1 MSVELLS
8 NLTKTR
14 QKVRRL
20 NQIAIL
26 VVGCNNLTVF
36 ETTSIGSVLVKMSR
50 PPTSF
55 RPARL
60 ALVFCHSCDDIGT
73 PRLPNSTFYYNEG
86 ELKKIS
92 CSLFFSV
99 QPILDFENLIMT
111 GNGYFAKSCC
121 FSFFFRN
128 YLRFEWWVLRVLP
141 VCFVAWIS

>member
-1 MSVELLS
+1 MPIRTDECSTAKKRRLNQFGAANAIRSTVSVELLS

-36 ETTSIGSVLVKMSR
+36 ETTSIGSVLVKESR

-60 ALVFCHSCDDIGT
+60 ALVVCHSCDDIGIMKV
-73 PRLPNSTFYYNEG
+73 YNPFLT
-86 ELKKIS
+86 LKI
-92 CSLFFSV
+92 
-99 QPILDFENLIMT
+99 
-111 GNGYFAKSCC
+111 
-121 FSFFFRN
+121 
-128 YLRFEWWVLRVLP
+128 
-141 VCFVAWIS
+141 